1 MLVPNR
7 HKSSADY
14 RYGFQG
20 QEKDDEL
27 KGEGNSLNYTFRM
40 HDPRVGRFFAV
51 DPLAEKMPN
60 ISPYTF
66 CGNNPISNIDPDGRY
81 FFGLFGSSASERRT
95 ARAER
100 FAAKVG
106 GSVVSNGGRTT
117 VNYAVSGSSEGG
129 MSFKSKSGFGDFS
142 SWKNT
147 KETLVGFDRALEGS
161 SDGANYGG
169 TYGGVDGMR
178 TFGEDASS
186 ASTYVKGA
194 GVLVTASSLVVGPEA
209 APVGIGVF
217 EVGDAMDKA
226 STALLIGSDL
236 NDGNLS
242 NAGVRIGAEI
252 IDAKVGKM
260 IDASSLNS
268 VQKFGGKAATDGILD
283 KTKGEL
289 LEP

>member
-1 MLVPNR
+1 MAEQ
-7 HKSSADY
+7 S
-14 RYGFQG
+14 G
-20 QEKDDEL
+20 
-27 KGEGNSLNYTFRM
+27 LNYNSPYKFNGKELDEETGFYYYGARYY
-40 HDPRVGRFFAV
+40 DPRISIWMSI
-51 DPLAEKMPN
+51 DPSAEKMPN
-60 ISPYTF
+60 VSPYAF

-81 FFGLFGSSASERRT
+81 FFGLFGSTSSERRM

-100 FAAKVG
+100 FASKVG
-106 GSVVSNGGRTT
+106 GSVVVGGSGRAS
-117 VNYAVSGSSEGG
+117 VNYDAKGSSDGG
-129 MSFKSKSGFGDFS
+129 MSFKSKSDFGDFS
-142 SWKNT
+142 SWKNVG
-147 KETLVGFDRALEGS
+147 ETLSGFSNALDRG
-161 SDGANYGG
+161 GTNYGNG
-169 TYGGVDGMR
+169 DGEYTGVAGMR
-178 TFGEDASS
+178 AFGEDASS

-194 GVLVTASSLVVGPEA
+194 GILVTASSVVVGPEV
-209 APVGIGVF
+209 APVGIGIF

-268 VQKFGGKAATDGILD
+268 VQKFGGKAATDAVLD